1 MTTTRRENTMTD
13 TMVTTRS
20 VPWMQLGSI
29 LDEDV
34 MSAERAINLGGMDF
48 TVSMQPCFQRVDDE
62 FREIPNRKAVTRD
75 DTSEVFEVVSDG
87 YEILQFTEAFDF
99 LDAIN
104 PKFVAVGTLKG
115 GKQGFVVVQAPEMES
130 LKLLGDDHH
139 DMYVVVRTSHD
150 RSRAVE
156 AMIMPLRERC
166 MNQLGLQSFKA
177 GVANRW
183 SIPHTKSMH
192 DKLIVAQ
199 DAIVK
204 IDVYADELKKTA
216 ERLAAATFSRETG
229 EKLIRRV
236 LPVRPKTD
244 EVVERILHLWQ
255 HGETVGYAG
264 NGWGLVNAV
273 SDYFDHGRAGGSAE
287 SRFTGALQGVT
298 YKMINSTAA
307 LALAA

>member
-1 MTTTRRENTMTD
+1 MTD

-29 LDEDV
+29 LDQEV
-34 MSAERAINLGGMDF
+34 MTAAEAITLGGMDF
-48 TVSMQPCFQRVDDE
+48 EVSLEPCFQRVVTGDFVE
-62 FREIPNRKAVTRD
+62 VPNRRCITRR
-75 DTSEVFEVVSDG
+75 DTEEVFEVVSGD
-87 YEILQFTEAFDF
+87 YEVLQFGEAFDF

-104 PKFVAVGTLKG
+104 PRFVAAGTLKG
-115 GKQGFVVVQAPEMES
+115 GKQGFVVVQAPEMQS
-130 LKLLGDDHH
+130 LSLLGEDKH

-156 AMIMPLRERC
+156 AMVMPLRERC
-166 MNQLGLQSFKA
+166 MNQLGLQSFKS

-199 DAIVK
+199 DAITK
-204 IDVYADELKKTA
+204 LDVYADELKKTA
-216 ERLAAATFSRETG
+216 ERLAAMPFSPEEG
-229 EKLIRRV
+229 ERLIRRV
-236 LPVRPKTD
+236 LPNRPKTD
-244 EVVERILHLWQ
+244 EVVTRIMQLWQ
-255 HGETVGYAG
+255 HGETVGYSG